1 MLALTILL
9 AGPAPAGA
17 ASCNGASHTP
27 ALSNGTVSPGSGTT
41 STNFAFSVTYR
52 DSGGCAPSSVVTV
65 VSGIG
70 TLAMSASGSNWKA
83 GVTFSAR
90 LVRV

>member
-27 ALSNGTVSPGSGTT
+27 ALSNGTVSPGSGTP

-52 DSGGCAPSSVVTV
+52 DSGGCAPSSVVV
-65 VSGIG
+65 VISGRRPDRHVG
-70 TLAMSASGSNWKA
+70 L
-83 GVTFSAR
+83 R
-90 LVRV
+90 LELEGRA